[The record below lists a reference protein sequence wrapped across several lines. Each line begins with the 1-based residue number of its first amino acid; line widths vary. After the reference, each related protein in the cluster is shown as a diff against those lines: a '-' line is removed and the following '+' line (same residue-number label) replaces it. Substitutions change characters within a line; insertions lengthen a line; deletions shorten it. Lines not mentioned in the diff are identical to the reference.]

1 MSAVPGLAAIAL
13 PAGVDTLAPDGSQ
26 IRLLA
31 AASRGSMCHC
41 TLLPGQVSVAVRHR
55 TVEELWYFISGAG
68 EVWRRLG
75 EAEAVTLVAAGVS
88 LAIPCGCHFQ
98 FRNTGAE
105 PLCFV
110 LVTMPPWPGAEEAVA
125 VPGHWPARR

>member
-1 MSAVPGLAAIAL
+1 MSSVPGLTAISL
-13 PAGVDTLAPDGSQ
+13 PAEMDVLAPDGSQ

-31 AASRGSMCHC
+31 ATSRGSMGHC

-55 TVEELWYFISGAG
+55 TVEEVWYFLSGAG

-75 EAEAVTLVAAGVS
+75 EVDALTPATAGVS
-88 LAIPCGCHFQ
+88 VAIPCGCHFQ
-98 FRNTGAE
+98 FRNTGTE

-110 LVTMPPWPGAEEAVA
+110 LVTMPPWPGAQEAVA
-125 VPGHWPARR
+125 VPGHWPAEG